1 MKNHIINQNITLL
14 ESLSVIN
21 TLPPDPLVLFVV
33 DENNHMVGTLT
44 DGDSRRAL
52 INGASLNAPVSRV
65 MHCNFRFLTKD
76 VDYDVQHLHE
86 MKQRKIQLKNIF
98 FFAKKEVF
106 YLIEKWLNA
115 LIQKYP

>member
-1 MKNHIINQNITLL
+1 MSQNITLL

-86 MKQRKIQLKNIF
+86 MKQRKIQRKLAKVQAIQKTVPKGVQKYHQIII
-98 FFAKKEVF
+98 FAKKF
-106 YLIEKWLNA
+106 RR
-115 LIQKYP
+115 